1 MDRAH
6 MTIANAVQNGRMVF
20 VYGES
25 ARFLFSQTGEL
36 HDYACAHATIRKGS
50 TIRVEDVSLRP
61 RSGRRKA
68 RALRLDPGKRCCP
81 ALHER

>member
-25 ARFLFSQTGEL
+25 GRFLFSQTGEL
-36 HDYACAHATIRKGS
+36 HDYACAHVTIRKGS
-50 TIRVEDVSLRP
+50 VLYFYDP
-61 RSGRRKA
+61 HGRCLGSTPV
-68 RALRLDPGKRCCP
+68 RAP
-81 ALHER
+81 